1 MSKLK
6 EKETQI
12 FIITDDYENRLK
24 KMFYETNL
32 N

>member
-12 FIITDDYENRLK
+12 IIITDDYENRLK